1 MSDIIVGNIY
11 QINQNIPIPNGTLN
25 KNTLV
30 KALSEPKGGIKK
42 KLMLK

>member
-30 KALSEPKGGIKK
+30 KVDVKNDTLSRPDR
-42 KLMLK
+42 